1 MTKHNGIMDVG
12 SVLVMLGVAANWLP
26 TFAALLGC
34 LWTAIRLYEW
44 VRWRIIENRHEE
56 YK

>member
-1 MTKHNGIMDVG
+1 VTKHNGIMDVG